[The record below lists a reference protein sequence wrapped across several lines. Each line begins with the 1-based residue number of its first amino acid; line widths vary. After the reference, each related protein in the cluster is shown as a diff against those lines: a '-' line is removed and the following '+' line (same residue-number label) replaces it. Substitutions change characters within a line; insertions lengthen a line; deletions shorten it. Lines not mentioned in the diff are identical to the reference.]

1 MRLAIKRAETENLF
15 EILANKSPV
24 GLCIVRDGR
33 FCYTNP
39 AFQSITG
46 YGEDELLGR
55 DPLELI
61 VPEDKEMVRENTIKV
76 LKGER
81 ILPYQFR
88 MTHKDG
94 STKWIMESI
103 VTIRYRGRWATLG
116 NLIDIT
122 ERKQEEEVLHA
133 ERSKLQSLIDATTD
147 AFNVIDR
154 DYNVIYQNKLAKRL
168 FGDRM
173 GEKCYLAFEGN
184 KNVCDGCPVKEAFE
198 SGEPHTTER
207 RTVTPAG
214 AVVFRE
220 NTANPIRDTEGRI
233 VSCLEVARDVTK
245 HKQMEETLR
254 NSEEKLRQIFES
266 AATDGISVTDLKGII
281 IDANQ
286 RMVEM
291 HGFRS
296 KNELLWNNIFE
307 LLAPR
312 ERNRIAANLREAM
325 EEGAI
330 SGIECTL
337 LRADGSAFPGELS
350 INTLRDVQGN
360 PFGHITIA
368 RDITKRKETD
378 EALKY
383 AAEEWSRTF
392 DSINDAVCTNSKDFR
407 LLRVNK
413 AFADMYHVE
422 PSQVIGKRCYEV
434 TGESKGPIEGCP
446 HQETLRTEKPAKSEF
461 FLHEKGTY
469 VEISTSPIFSKK
481 GEIVGSVHITRDITE
496 QKKQN
501 ERLMSTDRLA
511 SLGELAAGTAH
522 EFNNPLTSVI
532 GLSELLMQRELPDDI
547 REDLKIIN
555 NEAQRAANVARN
567 LLAFGGKHAPEK
579 QPNQIN
585 SIIEDVLELRAYEH
599 RVKNID
605 VEKHLALNLPKIMAD
620 YFQMQQVFMN
630 IIINAEY
637 FMTEAHGRGTLTITT
652 EKQNDTVKIS
662 IADDGPGIPQENL
675 KRIFDPFFTTKGTGK
690 GTGLGLSI
698 CHSIVSEHGGQIYV
712 SSQLGKGTTSFVEL
726 PIDSHDRSGG
736 RHETG

>member
-1 MRLAIKRAETENLF
+1 MRLATKGTETENLF
-15 EILANKSPV
+15 ETLANTSPV

-55 DPLELI
+55 DPLEFI
-61 VPEDKEMVRENTIKV
+61 VPEDKERVRENTIKV

-94 STKWIMESI
+94 SVKWIMESA

-133 ERSKLQSLIDATTD
+133 ERNKLQSLIDATTD

-154 DYNVIYQNKLAKRL
+154 DYTIVYQNKLAKRL
-168 FGDRM
+168 FGDHM

-184 KNVCDGCPVKEAFE
+184 KNVCDGCPAKQAFE
-198 SGEPHTTER
+198 SGESHTAER
-207 RTVTPAG
+207 RTVTPLG
-214 AVVFRE
+214 AVIFWE
-220 NTANPIRDTEGRI
+220 YTANPIRDAEGRV
-233 VSCLEVARDVTK
+233 VSCLELARDVTE
-245 HKQMEETLR
+245 HKQTEETLR

-266 AATDGISVTDLKGII
+266 ATDGISVIDLKGII
-281 IDANQ
+281 TDANQ
-286 RMVEM
+286 RTVEM

-296 KNELLWNNIFE
+296 KNELPGKSIFD

-312 ERNRIAANLREAM
+312 EHNRIAANLREAM

-330 SGIECTL
+330 SGLECTL
-337 LRADGSAFPGELS
+337 LRADGSAFPGELD
-350 INTLRDVQGN
+350 INTLKDAQGN

-368 RDITKRKETD
+368 RDITKRKEID

-392 DSINDAVCTNSKDFR
+392 DSINDAVCINSKDFR

-422 PSQVIGKRCYEV
+422 PTQVIGKRCYEV
-434 TGESKGPIEGCP
+434 TGESKGPLEGCP

-461 FLHEKGTY
+461 FVHEKGTY
-469 VEISTSPIFSKK
+469 VEISTSPIFNKK
-481 GEIVGSVHITRDITE
+481 GEVVGSVHITRDITE

-501 ERLMSTDRLA
+501 EQLMSTDRLA

-522 EFNNPLTSVI
+522 EINNPLTTVI
-532 GLSELLMQRELPDDI
+532 GLSQLLTEREVPDDI
-547 REDLKIIN
+547 REGLKLIN

-567 LLAFGGKHAPEK
+567 LLTFGGKHAPVK
-579 QPNQIN
+579 QLDQIN
-585 SIIEDVLELRAYEH
+585 SIIEDVLELRTYEH
-599 RVKNID
+599 KVKNID
-605 VEKHLALNLPKIMAD
+605 VERHLAPNLPKIMAD

-652 EKQNDTVKIS
+652 KKHNGTVSIS

-675 KRIFDPFFTTKGTGK
+675 NRIFDPFFTTKEAGK

-698 CHSIVSEHGGQIYV
+698 CHSIVTEHGGQIYV
-712 SSQLGKGTTSFVEL
+712 SSQLGKGTTIFIDL
-726 PIDSHDRSGG
+726 PINSQAHTGE

>member
-1 MRLAIKRAETENLF
+1 MRLVTKRAETENLF

-24 GLCIVRDGR
+24 GLCIIRDGR

-39 AFQSITG
+39 AFQDIIG
-46 YGEDELLGR
+46 YREDELL
-55 DPLELI
+55 DKDFLELI

-81 ILPYQFR
+81 ILPCQFR
-88 MTHKDG
+88 VTHRNG
-94 STKWIMESI
+94 STKWIMESV
-103 VTIRYRGRWATLG
+103 VTIRYRGRWAILG
-116 NLIDIT
+116 NFIDIT
-122 ERKQEEEVLHA
+122 GRKQAEEALHA
-133 ERSKLQSLIDATTD
+133 ERNKLQSLIDAMTD
-147 AFNVIDR
+147 AFNIIDR

-198 SGEPHTTER
+198 SGEPHTAER
-207 RTVTPAG
+207 KIITPSG
-214 AVVFRE
+214 EVIFRE
-220 NTANPIRDTEGRI
+220 NMANPIRDADGRI
-233 VSCLEVARDVTK
+233 VSCLEVAKDVTK

-266 AATDGISVTDLKGII
+266 ATDGISVIDLRGII
-281 IDANQ
+281 TEANQ

-296 KNELLWNNIFE
+296 KNELLGKSIYE

-312 ERNRIAANLREAM
+312 EHNKIAANLREAM

-337 LRADGSAFPGELS
+337 LRADGSAFSGELGV
-350 INTLRDVQGN
+350 NTLKDVQGN
-360 PFGHITIA
+360 PFGHIIIA

-392 DSINDAVCTNSKDFR
+392 DSINDAVCINSKDFR

-422 PSQVIGKRCYEV
+422 PSQVIGKHCYEV
-434 TGESKGPIEGCP
+434 TNESEGPIESCP

-469 VEISTSPIFSKK
+469 VEISTSPIFNKEN
-481 GEIVGSVHITRDITE
+481 EIVGSVHITRDITE

-501 ERLMSTDRLA
+501 ERLMGTDRLA

-532 GLSELLMQRELPDDI
+532 GLSELLMRKELPDDI

-555 NEAQRAANVARN
+555 KEAQRAANVARN
-567 LLAFGGKHAPEK
+567 LLAFGGRHTPVK
-579 QPNQIN
+579 QPDQIN

-599 RVKNID
+599 KVKNID
-605 VEKHLALNLPKIMAD
+605 VEKHLAPNLPKIMVD

-630 IIINAEY
+630 VIINAEY

-652 EKQNDTVKIS
+652 KKQNDTVRIS

-675 KRIFDPFFTTKGTGK
+675 NRIFDPFFTTKEAGK

-698 CHSIVSEHGGQIYV
+698 CHSIVREHGGQIYV
-712 SSQLGKGTTSFVEL
+712 SSQLGKGTTIFIDL
-726 PIDSHDRSGG
+726 PINSHEHTCG